1 MKKLVSLL
9 RRKKKYIKPLKMINI
24 AELNPSVL
32 TATFW
37 IIWTVKK
44 VTWVPPSVQE
54 DLVRTDF

>member
-1 MKKLVSLL
+1 MKKLVLAKE
-9 RRKKKYIKPLKMINI
+9 KKKYIKPLKMINI